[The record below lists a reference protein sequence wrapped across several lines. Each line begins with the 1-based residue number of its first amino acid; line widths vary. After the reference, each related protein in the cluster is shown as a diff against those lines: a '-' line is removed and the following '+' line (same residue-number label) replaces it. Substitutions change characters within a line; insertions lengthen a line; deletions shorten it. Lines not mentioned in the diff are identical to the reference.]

1 MARIQKSVSSAAVAA
16 AVTALSAPAAAAAD
30 LAGATPARK
39 TRARAADG
47 TRLPDHDVVP
57 SIEAL
62 LRGEKQVTAYIVGLG
77 VPGKVKFQA
86 NVAWADL
93 GEATKVVTV
102 YREAA
107 GAPKSGQTDAIVRVF
122 KSESGDYVADVVGGD
137 VEGVIGQHVFADDD
151 AKGIVAA
158 LITENKLWS
167 GAKASAFAV
176 KTRAPATAEV

>member
-62 LRGEKQVTAYIVGLG
+62 LRGEKQVTT
-77 VPGKVKFQA
+77 F
-86 NVAWADL
+86 VAS
-93 GEATKVVTV
+93 
-102 YREAA
+102 